1 MYHNTKEE
9 LFGFHVFLI
18 AFSSVNVKDKFMN
31 EYNLNCIEGWEI
43 EEEKKQKVSTMY
55 FAAQMVWLVICLLDV
70 SS

>member
-55 FAAQMVWLVICLLDV
+55 FA
-70 SS
+70 